1 MAAYTAA
8 TGPIENNSFPGD
20 VIVVVAGAPIKS
32 GWLVAIATATG
43 KVIPAGGATA
53 QKVVG
58 RARHNAD
65 TGEEVVIDIGLFDWP
80 CDTGITPTYA
90 DYGKAVY
97 AQNQT
102 SLTYTAAGS
111 AYAGIMRGITEG
123 LDGSK
128 RIIVDTAAL
137 QVPTLA

>member
-8 TGPIENNSFPGD
+8 TGPIENNQFPGKTLAGE
-20 VIVVVAGAPIKS
+20 AGATIKS

-43 KVIPAGGATA
+43 KIIPAGGSTA

-58 RARHNAD
+58 RARDNAD
-65 TGEEVVIDIGLFDWP
+65 TGDEVLVDIGLFDWP
-80 CDTGITPTYA
+80 CDTSLTPTLA

-102 SLTYTAAGS
+102 SLTFTATGA
-111 AYAGIMRGITEG
+111 AYAGICRGITTG

-128 RIIVDTAAL
+128 RIIVDTSAL
-137 QVPTLA
+137 QVPAAS